1 MRCQEIAQSFAQV
14 LQNWKMFVY
23 LHSRCAEFAPGAVRS
38 GGWRPPRKR
47 GLRPA
52 GTEGRGAG
60 KVSARTRN
68 EVAHAVAHAVAEA
81 MKGLGLCCTGTRDGL
96 YWSDGRVARQR
107 SAKPYTAVR
116 VRFRPHQNSV
126 RNHSNAVFLF
136 FCHISVIP
144 PHKLGSTMCVL
155 PQPMFGVFFYNFEDF
170 LFCHRVLRIY
180 KA

>member
-52 GTEGRGAG
+52 GTEERGAG

-116 VRFRPHQNSV
+116 VRFRPHDQALNDVDITKLS
-126 RNHSNAVFLF
+126 ACF
-136 FCHISVIP
+136 ISVKVQFAQ
-144 PHKLGSTMCVL
+144 HLHNTNYTDGCLAETK
-155 PQPMFGVFFYNFEDF
+155 QPFE
-170 LFCHRVLRIY
+170 
-180 KA
+180 